1 MRSPTMLVLLL
12 LASGCVLDRTGQS
25 ASEIYRRE
33 LALQGAAVTNLESQF
48 DNVEGRLGQME
59 ELNRAQGQEEI
70 LKMETLEQVRG
81 EVARLRGEVE
91 VLQHNFGSQGTD
103 TLARQEDASFRL
115 LWLEQRADQLERSL
129 GLETPAAPEHESPV
143 DPDATGESTAGGS
156 GTGDSGTG
164 GSGSGEPGD
173 SGTGTAGASDTGAV
187 TDPAALIKLAEEHLA
202 AGREPAAEAVL
213 DRFLE
218 LHPKHKK
225 TSEVLYRKA
234 EAAFNAGRYAAAVLR
249 FQEVIDGHKKS
260 PWAPWAMLRQG
271 ECFEAQGQKDN
282 AKLFYEDV
290 ARIWPKSKAAG
301 EARKKLK

>member
-1 MRSPTMLVLLL
+1 MRSPAL
-12 LASGCVLDRTGQS
+12 LALFLLTSGCVLDRTGQS

-33 LALQGAAVTNLESQF
+33 LALQGAAVTNFESQI
-48 DNVEGRLGQME
+48 DNVEGRLRQLE

-81 EVARLRGEVE
+81 EVARMRGEVE
-91 VLQHNFGSQGTD
+91 VLQHNFGQQGTD

-115 LWLEQRADQLERSL
+115 LWLEQRADELERSL
-129 GLETPAAPEHESPV
+129 GLETPAAPEHETPI
-143 DPDATGESTAGGS
+143 DPNA
-156 GTGDSGTG
+156 
-164 GSGSGEPGD
+164 SGEPTTGTPSD
-173 SGTGTAGASDTGAV
+173 SGETDTSAAGAEPDGGAV
-187 TDPAALIKLAEEHLA
+187 TEPAALIKLAEEHLA
-202 AGREPAAEAVL
+202 AGRESAAEAVL
-213 DRFLE
+213 ERFLE
-218 LHPKHKK
+218 LHPKHAK

-282 AKLFYEDV
+282 AQLFYEDV
-290 ARIWPKSKAAG
+290 ARMWPKSKAAG